1 MLEIII
7 AGGWMMLPILL
18 CSVIAVAIGIERA
31 WSLSHRRILPDNL
44 LIEVWGWIKNN
55 QLDSDK
61 LKALKEQSPL
71 GRILAVGLANSK
83 YGRNIMKECI
93 EEEAGHVI
101 HGLERY
107 LDTLGIIAA
116 ISPLLGLLGT
126 VFGMIKIFSVMMGQ
140 GASNVSALAGGISE
154 ALITTAAGLS
164 VAIPALVL
172 HRYFVRRVDNLVVEL
187 EQEARKLVEVLHSE
201 RDLG

>member
-1 MLEIII
+1 VLEIIV
-7 AGGWMMLPILL
+7 AGGWVMLPILL
-18 CSVIAVAIGIERA
+18 CSVIALAIGFERA
-31 WSLSHRRILPDNL
+31 WALNRRRILPNNL
-44 LIEVWGWIKNN
+44 LIQVWGWIKNN

-61 LKALKEQSPL
+61 LKKLKEESPL

-101 HGLERY
+101 HELERY
-107 LDTLGIIAA
+107 LDTLGIVAA

-126 VFGMIKIFSVMMGQ
+126 VFGMIKIFAVMMGQ
-140 GASNVSALAGGISE
+140 GATNVSSLAGGISE

-172 HRYFVRRVDNLVVEL
+172 HRYFLRRVDNLVVEL

>member
-1 MLEIII
+1 MLEIIV
-7 AGGWMMLPILL
+7 AGGWVMLPILL

-31 WSLSHRRILPDNL
+31 WTLNRRRILPDNL
-44 LIEVWGWIKNN
+44 LIQVWGWIKNN
-55 QLDSDK
+55 QLDSDR
-61 LKALKEQSPL
+61 LKRLKEESPL

-101 HGLERY
+101 HELERY

-126 VFGMIKIFSVMMGQ
+126 VFGMIKIFAVMMGQ
-140 GASNVSALAGGISE
+140 GATNVSSLAGGISE
-154 ALITTAAGLS
+154 ALISTAAGLS

-172 HRYFVRRVDNLVVEL
+172 HRYFLRRVDNLVVEL